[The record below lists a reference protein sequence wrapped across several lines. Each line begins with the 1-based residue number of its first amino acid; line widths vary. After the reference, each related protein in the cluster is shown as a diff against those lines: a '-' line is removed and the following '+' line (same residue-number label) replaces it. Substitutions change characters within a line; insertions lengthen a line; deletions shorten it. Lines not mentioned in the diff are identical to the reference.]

1 MRFSRSGVGAELPN
15 HIGAYEYHVN
25 LPPDLEQEILAEA
38 QAKGVS
44 FDELIETLIW
54 QHAAGCFR
62 DAPQEVAGRMV
73 QLEDGMWALR
83 TGHPLS
89 ADTVNDTIDALR
101 LERDIHNL

>member
-1 MRFSRSGVGAELPN
+1 MNITL
-15 HIGAYEYHVN
+15 N

-44 FDELIETLIW
+44 LDELIEDLVR
-54 QHAAGCFR
+54 QHAAGQFS
-62 DAPQEVAGRMV
+62 DAPQTPAERLV

-89 ADTVNDTIDALR
+89 ADTVDETIDALR
-101 LERDIHNL
+101 LERDIHNLGMSR